1 MKPIEAKITS
11 VDLGKESYR
20 VYVGEGLL
28 DELGS
33 IIEQELA
40 EVTGCVVVTSKILND
55 LYGKNVTEALSR
67 FNPEI
72 ILVPDGEEAKTWE
85 QAGRLVG
92 EFLNYGMDRK
102 GVVVAFG
109 GGSVGDVAGFA
120 AAIYLRG
127 VRVVQV
133 PTTLLGQ
140 VDSSIGGKTA
150 VNHVKGKNL
159 IGAFYQPSLVVSD
172 TKLLQSLPIRELRSG
187 LGEVVKHGVIA
198 DSELF
203 SFLEEKGSSILE
215 GNLAALT
222 YVVWRN
228 AEIKTGF
235 VERDEKESSGVRA
248 LLNYGHTA
256 GHAIEKSS
264 NPMIRHGEAVAIG
277 MMVAGKIAEEL
288 RIFDEKELKRQKNL
302 LTSLGLENKVP
313 NIDSS
318 KLIEVMRR
326 DKKARGGKI
335 MFVLPTG
342 IGSKPILNVIPESL
356 IVKVLEESKVD

>member
-1 MKPIEAKITS
+1 MKHIEAKTTS

-40 EVTGCVVVTSKILND
+40 DVTGCVVVTSKILND
-55 LYGKNVTEALSR
+55 LYGTKITEALSR
-67 FNPEI
+67 FNPET

-127 VRVVQV
+127 VKVVQV

-159 IGAFYQPSLVVSD
+159 IGAFYQPSIVVSD
-172 TKLLQSLPIRELRSG
+172 TALLQSLPIRELRSG

-198 DSELF
+198 DYDLF
-203 SFLEEKGSSILE
+203 SFLEEKGSRILK
-215 GNLAALT
+215 GDLAALT
-222 YVVWRN
+222 HVVWRN

-277 MMVAGKIAEEL
+277 MMVAGKIASEL
-288 RIFDEKELKRQKNL
+288 RIFDEKELKRQEAL
-302 LTSLGLENKVP
+302 LTSLGLETRVP
-313 NIDSS
+313 RIDSA
-318 KLIEVMRR
+318 KLIEIMRR

-342 IGSKPILNVIPESL
+342 IGTEPILNVIPESL
-356 IVKVLEESKVD
+356 ILKVLEESMVE